1 MKTYT
6 KEERKL
12 IKKIAKKNNV
22 SETCIRQRLCFAK
35 YDFSKVD
42 YPSKERR
49 IKYYYQGKPAVDVAK
64 ENGISK
70 NKFNSRVKNG
80 WSIEKAC
87 TFNEPS
93 LKELAYKTTLSYEA
107 IRSWVY
113 NKGISK
119 KYILENYKKDVDIKK
134 NMI

>member
-12 IKKIAKKNNV
+12 IKKLAEKNNV
-22 SETCIRQRLCFAK
+22 SETCIKHRLCFAK

-49 IKYYYQGKPAVDVAK
+49 IKYYYQGKPAIDVAR
-64 ENGISK
+64 ENGINK

-87 TFNEPS
+87 TYNEPS
-93 LKELAYKTTLSYEA
+93 IKEIAYKTGLS
-107 IRSWVY
+107 IKKITNWVY

-119 KYILENYKKDVDIKK
+119 KYILENYKKGIDIK
-134 NMI
+134 